1 MYPFGSGM
9 PQSTPQQQ
17 QQQPYSSNNEQPK
30 VPFGVGWVTT
40 APMQQN
46 NAPYP
51 PNPTSQPPYGQQPQQ
66 QQQYPNANQHGAPYP
81 MHAPYPTTTT
91 TTSAPYPYPSNNP
104 PNVHHHQQQQQ
115 QQHHHHHQQHHQ
127 QHGQNHF
134 NQHTTSYA
142 ADRGFTPAMSAP
154 YGYES
159 SGHHAQG
166 HGYGHGQAHAHAHT
180 HSHEHGHG
188 YGHGQGQ
195 GQGYGQMHVQR
206 SLNQH
211 FTAHKEGTP
220 TLVPAQGFDP
230 VKDAHDL
237 RKAMKGFGTDE
248 DKLIEIICRRN
259 NEQRQEI
266 QRQYKTHFGKD
277 LIEDIKSETSG
288 NFEKLLVGLLRPIVD
303 YYCAELND
311 AMAGLGTDEEVLIEI
326 LCTLSNMEIHTI
338 KHQYLRLYGAHL
350 ESELKSETSGNFK
363 RLLTS
368 LCTAA
373 RDESGRVDVNMAK
386 DDARELLKAG
396 ELRVGTDESMF
407 NMILCQRNYQQLKLI
422 FQEYENMTGHSLE
435 KAIKKEFSGDIMEGL
450 IAIYKCVTNK
460 SEYFASRLHKSMA
473 GIGTNDKQLIRVIIT
488 RCEIDLADIKTA
500 FERLYGK
507 SLKSWIKGDTS
518 GHYKHALYALVG
530 EQRSS

>member
-9 PQSTPQQQ
+9 PSHPPTSTNHHHEP
-17 QQQPYSSNNEQPK
+17 PRA
-30 VPFGVGWVTT
+30 PFGAGWVP
-40 APMQQN
+40 PMQQN
-46 NAPYP
+46 SPYPPPSSQPHPYSQPSSQMHQQQQHYQYPGQQGGGAPAPYP
-51 PNPTSQPPYGQQPQQ
+51 P
-66 QQQYPNANQHGAPYP
+66 
-81 MHAPYPTTTT
+81 M
-91 TTSAPYPYPSNNP
+91 SAPYPSATPSYPPYPSANP
-104 PNVHHHQQQQQ
+104 YPSQYPPPLHHQQQQQ
-115 QQHHHHHQQHHQ
+115 PFS
-127 QHGQNHF
+127 NSPYP
-134 NQHTTSYA
+134 T
-142 ADRGFTPAMSAP
+142 DRGYTPAMTAGFDAG
-154 YGYES
+154 YGY
-159 SGHHAQG
+159 GN
-166 HGYGHGQAHAHAHT
+166 GQ
-180 HSHEHGHG
+180 
-188 YGHGQGQ
+188 GHGQGQ
-195 GQGYGQMHVQR
+195 GQGQGHGQGHGHGQGYGHGQGHGNGQGHAHR
-206 SLNQH
+206 SL
-211 FTAHKEGTP
+211 TAHREGTP
-220 TLVPAQGFDP
+220 TVVPAQGFDP

-248 DKLIEIICRRN
+248 DALINIICRRS

-266 QRQYKTHFGKD
+266 QRQFKTHFGKD

-326 LCTLSNMEIHTI
+326 LCTLSNMEIYTI
-338 KHQYLRLYGAHL
+338 KNQYLRLYGAHL

-373 RDESGRVDVNMAK
+373 RDESGRVDPNAAK
-386 DDARELLKAG
+386 NDARELLKAG

-407 NMILCQRNYQQLKLI
+407 NMILCQRNYQQLKMI
-422 FQEYENMTGHSLE
+422 FQEYESMTGHSLE
-435 KAIKKEFSGDIMEGL
+435 KAIKKEFSGDVMEGL
-450 IAIYKCVTNK
+450 IAIYRCVTNK
-460 SEYFASRLHKSMA
+460 AEYFASRLHKAMA
-473 GIGTNDKQLIRVIIT
+473 GIGTNDTQLIRVIIT
-488 RCEIDLADIKTA
+488 RSEIDMTDIKVA

>member
-1 MYPFGSGM
+1 MYPFG
-9 PQSTPQQQ
+9 
-17 QQQPYSSNNEQPK
+17 
-30 VPFGVGWVTT
+30 
-40 APMQQN
+40 
-46 NAPYP
+46 
-51 PNPTSQPPYGQQPQQ
+51 
-66 QQQYPNANQHGAPYP
+66 
-81 MHAPYPTTTT
+81 
-91 TTSAPYPYPSNNP
+91 
-104 PNVHHHQQQQQ
+104 
-115 QQHHHHHQQHHQ
+115 
-127 QHGQNHF
+127 
-134 NQHTTSYA
+134 
-142 ADRGFTPAMSAP
+142 
-154 YGYES
+154 
-159 SGHHAQG
+159 
-166 HGYGHGQAHAHAHT
+166 
-180 HSHEHGHG
+180 
-188 YGHGQGQ
+188 
-195 GQGYGQMHVQR
+195 
-206 SLNQH
+206 
-211 FTAHKEGTP
+211 TP
-220 TLVPAQGFDP
+220 TLFAAQGFDP

-248 DKLIEIICRRN
+248 DKLIEIICRRT

-311 AMAGLGTDEEVLIEI
+311 AMAGIGTDEEVLIEI
-326 LCTLSNMEIHTI
+326 LCTLSNVEIHTI

-373 RDESGRVDVNMAK
+373 RDESGRVDVNAAK

-422 FQEYENMTGHSLE
+422 FQEYESMTGHSLE

-450 IAIYKCVTNK
+450 IAIYRCVTNK
-460 SEYFASRLHKSMA
+460 AEYFASRLHKAMA

-488 RCEIDLADIKTA
+488 RCEIDMSDIKVA

-518 GHYKHALYALVG
+518 GHYKHALYAIVG

>member
-1 MYPFGSGM
+1 MYPFGSRI
-9 PQSTPQQQ
+9 PDPLQPPTSSSETPRA
-17 QQQPYSSNNEQPK
+17 
-30 VPFGVGWVTT
+30 PFGAGWVQ
-40 APMQQN
+40 PMNQN
-46 NAPYP
+46 PPYP
-51 PNPTSQPPYGQQPQQ
+51 LPTQLQFQPQRPTQ
-66 QQQYPNANQHGAPYP
+66 AHPYIAHQNVRASYPAPI
-81 MHAPYPTTTT
+81 
-91 TTSAPYPYPSNNP
+91 SAPYPSISSSSNPNPYPSP
-104 PNVHHHQQQQQ
+104 SHSSQFASQHQYQQNVQPSSGNTFYKDQEAISAENMYGP
-115 QQHHHHHQQHHQ
+115 
-127 QHGQNHF
+127 GQN
-134 NQHTTSYA
+134 Q
-142 ADRGFTPAMSAP
+142 RQG
-154 YGYES
+154 YG
-159 SGHHAQG
+159 GGGGNGQG
-166 HGYGHGQAHAHAHT
+166 HWHGKGYGHGQP
-180 HSHEHGHG
+180 HE
-188 YGHGQGQ
+188 Y
-195 GQGYGQMHVQR
+195 R
-206 SLNQH
+206 PP
-211 FTAHKEGTP
+211 TALKEGAP
-220 TLVPAQGFDP
+220 TVKPVQGFDP

-248 DKLIEIICRRN
+248 EVLINIICRRS

-303 YYCAELND
+303 FYCAELNN
-311 AMAGLGTDEEVLIEI
+311 AMAGIGTDEEVLIEI
-326 LCTLSNMEIHTI
+326 LCTLSNMEIYTI
-338 KHQYLRLYGAHL
+338 KNQYLRLYGAHL

-363 RLLTS
+363 RLLIS

-373 RDESGRVDVNMAK
+373 RDESGRVDPNLAK

-450 IAIYKCVTNK
+450 VAIFRCVTNK
-460 SEYFASRLHKSMA
+460 AEYFASRLHKSMA
-473 GIGTNDKQLIRVIIT
+473 GIGTNDTQLIRVIIT
-488 RCEIDLADIKTA
+488 RSEIDMVDIKVA